1 MTSRQSAQ
9 IECPNCGTAID
20 INQALSHQLD
30 AELRSQYAAES
41 KKQQQAI
48 LVQQKKIETE
58 RIALQ
63 QKKEQQ
69 DNDIAA
75 EVKQKLKAQQAELRQ
90 QLKADIVEEQSEQLK
105 LLQQEVNEKSKQ
117 LKELNRTR
125 GEVEQLKREKL
136 EMKDSIEAESQRKLN
151 QAIIVER
158 EKIQKAAKDKSQL
171 NLSEKENVIRQ
182 LKEQLDI
189 AVRKAEQGSTQL
201 QGEVQELAIEQWLS
215 EHYPL
220 DTIEEIK
227 KGERGAD
234 TLHIIN
240 TRSNQ
245 NCGTIYYESKR
256 TKSFQPSWI
265 EKFKA
270 DIREKGAH
278 IGVLVT
284 SAMPADMPRM
294 GQREGVWICSFEEFK
309 GLSAV
314 LRDSIIRMS
323 HAISIQDNKGDKM
336 SMLYDYLTG
345 NEFRMQI
352 EAIVEG
358 FSQMQMDLVKE
369 KNAINRIWKN
379 REKQIEKVMLNTT
392 HMYGSVKG
400 IAGSAVKSL
409 PLLELP
415 EDDE

>member
-158 EKIQKAAKDKSQL
+158 EKIQKAEKDKSQL

-369 KNAINRIWKN
+369 KNAMNRIWKN

>member
-158 EKIQKAAKDKSQL
+158 EKIQKAEKDKSQL